1 MNCKTAVKPLPSV
14 LLLIIAGCTA
24 PPSVVPLL
32 QVSRSA
38 MVAEAGRLRQDI
50 DTDHLAVEQTRH
62 TLADAF
68 ATDLHQQDELTDE
81 WVIEATDVYV
91 AAREALLA
99 HETEAAQQKQ
109 QRADN
114 LEAAAEATQRAIDLL
129 QRRDQLLSDTA
140 VARLWRLL
148 GESE

>member
-1 MNCKTAVKPLPSV
+1 MNCKTAVKLLPSV
-14 LLLIIAGCTA
+14 LLLIISGCTA

-32 QVSRSA
+32 QVSSSA
-38 MVAEAGRLRQDI
+38 MADEAERLRRDI
-50 DTDHLAVEQTRH
+50 DVDHLVVERTRT

-68 ATDLHQQDELTDE
+68 AADLRQQDELTSA
-81 WVIEATDVYV
+81 WVIEAIDVYV

-99 HETEAAQQKQ
+99 RETEAAQQKQ

>member
-1 MNCKTAVKPLPSV
+1 MA
-14 LLLIIAGCTA
+14 
-24 PPSVVPLL
+24 
-32 QVSRSA
+32 
-38 MVAEAGRLRQDI
+38 AEAGRLRQDI
-50 DTDHLAVEQTRH
+50 DVDHQLVEQTRSD
-62 TLADAF
+62 LADAF
-68 ATDLHQQDELTDE
+68 AADLHQQDELTSA
-81 WVIEATDVYV
+81 WVIEASDVYV
-91 AAREALLA
+91 AAREALLVR
-99 HETEAAQQKQ
+99 ETEAAQQKQ